1 MSTRETATRLAADL
15 GIPKSRAVEAQ
26 MKAKLV
32 AAVVAEVRR
41 RHLTHSQL
49 ASRSGLGRSTV
60 TGILSGSLQKVS
72 LGRVLRL
79 VEATGL
85 EAEVRVRRAP

>member
-1 MSTRETATRLAADL
+1 MSKRTSAAKLAADL
-15 GIPKSRAVEAQ
+15 DIPRSRAVEAQ

-41 RHLTHSQL
+41 RRLTHAQL

-60 TGILSGSLQKVS
+60 TGILSASLQRVS

-79 VEATGL
+79 VEAAGL
-85 EAEVRVRRAP
+85 EAEIRVRRAA